1 VIGATAAGSVR
12 AVLFDHDG
20 TLVDSL
26 PVVVEATNAV
36 LAAHGRPALAPAA
49 VVAGMILPTG
59 PRMAAAGGFP
69 ADRERPLAEAYYAAA
84 IRLVDRARAYDG
96 CADLL
101 DALAGRGLALGVV
114 SNNESRFVHVAMH
127 ATGLDRRI
135 ALRLGEA
142 DIPAP
147 KPHPGGL
154 LVAAERL
161 GVAPAACVY
170 VGDSPVDAQAA
181 AGAGM
186 RAIGVTWGT
195 HRRDEL
201 ASHGFAALIDRPA
214 DLLGML

>member
-1 VIGATAAGSVR
+1 MTGATAAGPVR

-26 PVVVEATNAV
+26 PVVVDATNAV
-36 LAAHGRPALAPAA
+36 LADHGRPALAPAA

-59 PRMAAAGGFP
+59 PRMVAAGGYP
-69 ADRERPLAEAYYAAA
+69 AARERDLAEAYYAAA
-84 IRLVDRARAYDG
+84 IRLVDRARAYAG
-96 CADLL
+96 CAELL
-101 DALAGRGLALGVV
+101 DELARRGFALGVV
-114 SNNESRFVHVAMH
+114 SNNESRFVHVAMA

-147 KPHPGGL
+147 KPDPRGL
-154 LVAAERL
+154 LVAAQRL
-161 GVAPAACVY
+161 GIPPAACCY
-170 VGDSPVDAQAA
+170 VGDSPVDLAA
-181 AGAGM
+181 ARGAGM

-201 ASHGFAALIDRPA
+201 EPLGFDHLIDRPA
-214 DLLGML
+214 DLMGLL